1 MTFKFRKGYLIV
13 VGAPWLILAFF
24 AVVGIKQ
31 TGFNENAVFVLL
43 AMAFLLISGLIAYVS
58 SMDLRVDENGIS
70 KLFFQKQAL
79 YLKWSDV
86 KVIKDVEVKSLAGQL
101 TRIFYVIPCASA
113 SLRFWSGGWIRFT
126 AYMHDFPAFLDE
138 INKHVRSNNIKIER
152 IRNAEIVI
160 CDEIFLRDKPPLKW
174 PESVS

>member
-1 MTFKFRKGYLIV
+1 VPG
-13 VGAPWLILAFF
+13 LILAFF
-24 AVVGIKQ
+24 AIVGIRQ
-31 TGFNENAVFVLL
+31 SGFNENTGVFLL
-43 AMAFLLISGLIAYVS
+43 GMAFFLISGLIAYVS
-58 SMDLRVDENGIS
+58 SMDLKVDEHGIS

-79 YLKWSDV
+79 FLKWSDV

-113 SLRFWSGGWIRFT
+113 SLSFWSGGWIRFT
-126 AYMHDFPAFLDE
+126 AYMHDFPTFVNE

-174 PESVS
+174 PGSVS